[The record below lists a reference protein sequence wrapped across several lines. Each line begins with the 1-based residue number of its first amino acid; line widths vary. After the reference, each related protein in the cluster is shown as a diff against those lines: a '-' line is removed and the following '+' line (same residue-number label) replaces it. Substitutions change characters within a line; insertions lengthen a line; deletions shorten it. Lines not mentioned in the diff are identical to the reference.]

1 MSGAGSSRGELGAR
15 YAESLPD
22 KLNELALAWE
32 AWLAAP
38 EQDSAREQV
47 HFRVHKLA
55 GSAPAYGYNDL
66 GREAQRLDALMQNWT
81 GEVPQLRIPLP
92 DLCRQVSLPMESLLR
107 TLGRAAREA
116 ATASQG
122 EGGGRAE
129 RMLFVL
135 FLEDDKEQAAI
146 WREALTQQ
154 GLRVRIADSL
164 PAFEAELVLE
174 TPDVL
179 LVDFWLDGH
188 TAGDVAKELN
198 NMPEFCDLPKV
209 CLTADDGMLPRQVAM
224 DAGFSAV
231 LRKSVSPEDLA
242 RVLRQAVSSGQRPR

>member
-1 MSGAGSSRGELGAR
+1 MSGSDTSRGELGAR

-32 AWLAAP
+32 AWLASP
-38 EQDSAREQV
+38 EQDAAREQV

-66 GREAQRLDALMQNWT
+66 GREAQRLDSLMQNWV
-81 GEVPQLRIPLP
+81 GEVPQLRTSMPE
-92 DLCRQVSLPMESLLR
+92 LCRQVSLPMESLLR

-116 ATASQG
+116 QAHSGG
-122 EGGGRAE
+122 ESGGTRE

-135 FLEDDKEQAAI
+135 FLEDDREQALF
-146 WREALTQQ
+146 WPEALTGQ
-154 GLRVRIADSL
+154 GVRVRVADSL

-188 TAGDVAKELN
+188 TAGDVARELN
-198 NMPEFCDLPKV
+198 GMPEFCDLPKV

-224 DAGFSAV
+224 DACFSAV
-231 LRKSVSPEDLA
+231 LRKSVSPDDLA
-242 RVLRQAVSSGQRPR
+242 RVLRQAVLSGSKPR